1 MSYDS
6 DAESISDF
14 PVTTNTLL
22 GYVDIEITD
31 DEPIYANDSFI
42 GGQPIP
48 MDKASPI
55 PSELAHC
62 KVCSKPMRL
71 LTQCSASLPN
81 TWYDRNLYVFI
92 CIESNCRRR
101 EGSVRAIRGVK
112 KDPAVMKKR
121 EEEEKR
127 KSEEERLREEKKLA
141 KDEET
146 KTLVQ
151 NLFGAD
157 TTEAPSNP
165 FAAASNPFGGS
176 PGNNPFAQKENPF
189 GTKTIVTEIEKIAK
203 DDSKPSFSDVAKSA
217 DTGSSSKPSK
227 IAERIT
233 KSAPYKLPE
242 FKGYLLY
249 FETEKLDPSKQNL
262 PPIPKDLKL
271 DEEGGTIEDTASA
284 DNVKSANLPK
294 INPEKNKESE
304 EIAKLYDDQTFQNF
318 TRVLSYNTTQV
329 VRYEPGGSPIIYS
342 SKDKVST
349 IFYTPEG
356 KFKDKSRWNIP
367 NPSYHPGGRRRFEL
381 QLMPKMIIDL
391 ENDIDDMALIMK
403 NGMEWGT
410 IIVAT
415 DCDDFVPLNWV
426 DDKGVAYVE
435 EWCGVQW
442 EEAIR

>member
-1 MSYDS
+1 MPLNNSKMSYDS
-6 DAESISDF
+6 DAESVSEF

-22 GYVDIEITD
+22 GYVDLEITE
-31 DEPIYANDSFI
+31 DEPIYAQDSFI

-48 MDKASPI
+48 MDKGSPL
-55 PSELAHC
+55 PFELVHC
-62 KVCSKPMRL
+62 KVCQKPMRL
-71 LTQCSASLPN
+71 LTQCSASLPD

-101 EGSVRAIRGVK
+101 KGSVRAIRGVK
-112 KDPAVMKKR
+112 KDPIVMKQR
-121 EEEEKR
+121 EEEEKN
-127 KSEEERLREEKKLA
+127 KAEELKQKEEKKLA

-146 KTLVQ
+146 KNLVQ

-157 TTEAPSNP
+157 SKESASNNP
-165 FAAASNPFGGS
+165 FAAASNPFGG
-176 PGNNPFAQKENPF
+176 NPFGKKENPF
-189 GTKTIVTEIEKIAK
+189 DMK
-203 DDSKPSFSDVAKSA
+203 DMATAAASPSFAEAAKQEQKES
-217 DTGSSSKPSK
+217 SSSKPSK
-227 IAERIT
+227 ITDRIT
-233 KSAPYKLPE
+233 KTAGVKLPE

-249 FETEKLDPSKQNL
+249 FETEKLDPSKQVL
-262 PPIPKDLKL
+262 PPIPENLKL
-271 DEEGGTIEDTASA
+271 DEEGGVIDDSASA

-329 VRYEPGGSPIIYS
+329 VRYEPNGSPILYS
-342 SKDKVST
+342 SKDEVST

-367 NPSYHPGGRRRFEL
+367 NPSYHPGGKRRFEL

-391 ENDIDDMALIMK
+391 ENDIEDMALIMK

-415 DCDDFVPLNWV
+415 DADDFVPLNWL
-426 DDKGVAYVE
+426 DERGVAYVE

-442 EEAIR
+442 EEALR